1 VPWQGVGA
9 WLVPLEPLQAGA
21 WMGAAWGLVAGACQE
36 PLLELSSEQALAW
49 EAELLAAAA
58 EVPWGGWANLAAA
71 AQVPWG
77 GWAHRAAAAGAE
89 QPQAVPWVVMDH
101 QVPQE
106 GEGLAWELPWAAS
119 RGQGLRL
126 AVDP

>member
-1 VPWQGVGA
+1 MPWQEVGA

-21 WMGAAWGLVAGACQE
+21 WTGAAWGLVSGACQE
-36 PLLELSSEQALAW
+36 RLLEVASEQALAW

-58 EVPWGGWANLAAA
+58 EVPWGGWAY
-71 AQVPWG
+71 
-77 GWAHRAAAAGAE
+77 RAAAAGAE
-89 QPQAVPWVVMDH
+89 QHQAVPWVVINH

-119 RGQGLRL
+119 RGRGLRW